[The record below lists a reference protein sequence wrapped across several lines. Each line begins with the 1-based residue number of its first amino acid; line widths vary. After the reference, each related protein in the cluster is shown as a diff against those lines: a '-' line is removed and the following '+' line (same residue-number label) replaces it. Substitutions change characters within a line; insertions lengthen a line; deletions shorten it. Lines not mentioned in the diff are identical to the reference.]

1 MKPLVLP
8 SLLVHL
14 PRVAISSLLGR
25 SRVPFQFYSTVP
37 KNAASMLISVPFL
50 GPIQKLKWL
59 AVQEHSDL
67 WSNWKW
73 EDLLGSDH
81 GEDAWGAFCEGQVW
95 SRAFCWSVCFF
106 GPHLASCQADATK
119 FSETG
124 IVGEDAE
131 DVVRQLADAAG
142 GSSAVAG
149 YGIVHLDLAMAMAFL
164 GVSEEMEMVTWMNRK
179 VQLY

>member
-1 MKPLVLP
+1 MAKM
-8 SLLVHL
+8 
-14 PRVAISSLLGR
+14 LG
-25 SRVPFQFYSTVP
+25 VPFVKARFGREPFVG
-37 KNAASMLISVPFL
+37 ASV
-50 GPIQKLKWL
+50 
-59 AVQEHSDL
+59 
-67 WSNWKW
+67 
-73 EDLLGSDH
+73 
-81 GEDAWGAFCEGQVW
+81 
-95 SRAFCWSVCFF
+95 FF
-106 GPHLASCQADATK
+106 WPHLASCQADATK